1 MPSLP
6 PDDNILQ
13 VHTPMPT
20 PPQSPEYPHFYDYQ
34 GELLTAEEAEQE
46 LNNDPM
52 WHWPGYW
59 ASPHYNV
66 EPNVRQQNDR
76 SPLQSPRSGE
86 EAVLQLDHEETPIP
100 GLRWL
105 NDDDSNLIDHVT
117 TYVADANEAMEQEGC
132 HGDEVGQEM
141 AWGQGRQGLPNF
153 YLETRT
159 RRYKRDM

>member
-1 MPSLP
+1 MMHDVTTS
-6 PDDNILQ
+6 DNTC
-13 VHTPMPT
+13 HGP
-20 PPQSPEYPHFYDYQ
+20 
-34 GELLTAEEAEQE
+34 
-46 LNNDPM
+46 
-52 WHWPGYW
+52 
-59 ASPHYNV
+59 
-66 EPNVRQQNDR
+66 
-76 SPLQSPRSGE
+76 GE

>member
-59 ASPHYNV
+59 ASPHYNGLAA
-66 EPNVRQQNDR
+66 RQQNNR
-76 SPLQSPRSGE
+76 LPSQLPCSGQ
-86 EAVLQLDHEETPIP
+86 EAVPQQNHERTPIP
-100 GLRWL
+100 SLIWL
-105 NDDDSNLIDHVT
+105 DDDNGNLIDCVAT
-117 TYVADANEAMEQEGC
+117 DVADANEAMEQEGH

-141 AWGQGRQGLPNF
+141 AWGQARQGSPDF

-159 RRYKRDM
+159 RRYKRDV